1 MMKNQKNRR
10 KDRAK
15 MAINDIYVV
24 SNTSEQ
30 CHKMVIYLIQEASRF
45 AEKFNRLK
53 EIEDAKQ

>member
-1 MMKNQKNRR
+1 MKKSEKTEEKTEQ
-10 KDRAK
+10 K